1 MILEKRQLEKQ
12 SAKQNIFPKRIAIET
27 KKYLTRKPE
36 QENLIFQIKK
46 KHLKV
51 IYNTMD
57 QNFRESEL
65 TDKD

>member
-46 KHLKV
+46 KTFESY
-51 IYNTMD
+51 IQYNGPE
-57 QNFRESEL
+57 FS
-65 TDKD
+65 